1 MSAHPS
7 DALVASLVRTAR
19 AAARTNPYPTR
30 TRALGAHGLRQ
41 CSAGRLV
48 VESARCERG
57 VSDEVAYA
65 RREMIAAELERR
77 RMTEAAEAARR
88 QADLDR
94 ERAERER
101 DEAIARSRRQGGP
114 DEGLAVVA
122 LASAATLVLS
132 ESELIDVIDRA
143 ALEDPN
149 LSAEDAAE
157 LAGERLIG
165 LTPAQL
171 SEELAT
177 AGAAP
182 EVADGLPH
190 MGLDDVSPAELVGR
204 GLDAEPME
212 AEGPAP
218 DVEVEASPEV
228 G

>member
-1 MSAHPS
+1 
-7 DALVASLVRTAR
+7 
-19 AAARTNPYPTR
+19 
-30 TRALGAHGLRQ
+30 
-41 CSAGRLV
+41 
-48 VESARCERG
+48 
-57 VSDEVAYA
+57 
-65 RREMIAAELERR
+65 MIAAELERR